1 MTVFRCKVGTSTLV
15 NVHVSSKG
23 LEICNLISPS
33 LLKVTMEIDDI
44 TNISYQRATVE
55 IASQKLQQSFLIE
68 CAAENEAVK
77 LVLSIHLAK
86 GYDPKPNS
94 LHPSSPPKASAP
106 SLPLF
111 EDPAEAVQHWRVC
124 IDAHREAMVTA
135 HSKALLRFQEEALL
149 RVRLAEAEKR
159 WQTENRRW
167 FKETTVCT
175 EEVQR
180 RFEVL
185 QNSIRSLGNAAGGTR
200 HETAAAVIAATKNQ
214 ATKKASKPPKIEAE
228 AREQQRAD
236 KTEATKK
243 FAEEKAV
250 EQEAATAAELKK
262 KAGEEAE
269 VLGGKRKADKASA
282 RRLAEEEAAKIVEQE
297 DASPALVKKK
307 AAEQEAQATEKNRN
321 YDEAEAAFRTRI
333 DSFNTTRAETLEI
346 RGPEETGADMEG
358 SAHPAPPCLL
368 TPPPIG
374 KGAPKV
380 LSPVG
385 NCIPTT
391 LPPPRVPPSSISTST
406 EEDDVL
412 DQKIRKLIEEG
423 VWVAKRAPDGRNFYF
438 KVSDKT
444 KVWDLKKAL
453 KKEAGTVV

>member
-44 TNISYQRATVE
+44 TNISYQKATVE

-77 LVLSIHLAK
+77 LVLSVQLAK
-86 GYDPKPNS
+86 GYDPKPTS
-94 LHPSSPPKASAP
+94 LPPSSPPKASTP

-111 EDPAEAVQHWRVC
+111 EDSAEAVQHWRVR
-124 IDAHREAMVTA
+124 IDAHREVMVTA

-159 WQTENRRW
+159 WETENRRW
-167 FKETTVCT
+167 FKETTVCD

-180 RFEVL
+180 RFVVL
-185 QNSIRSLGNAAGGTR
+185 RSSIRSLGNAAGGTR
-200 HETAAAVIAATKNQ
+200 HETAAAVIA
-214 ATKKASKPPKIEAE
+214 KPPKIEAE

-236 KTEATKK
+236 KTEATTK
-243 FAEEKAV
+243 FAEKKAV
-250 EQEAATAAELKK
+250 EQDAATAAGLKK
-262 KAGEEAE
+262 KAAEEAE
-269 VLGGKRKADKASA
+269 ALGKKRKADEASA

-297 DASPALVKKK
+297 
-307 AAEQEAQATEKNRN
+307 AQATEKNRI
-321 YDEAEAAFRTRI
+321 YDEAEAAFRTQI

-346 RGPEETGADMEG
+346 RGPEETGADTEG

-368 TPPPIG
+368 TPPPVG
-374 KGAPKV
+374 KGAPEV

-385 NCIPTT
+385 NGIPTT

-412 DQKIRKLIEEG
+412 DQKIRKLIKEG